1 MRGGGRVTVIT
12 LLTDYGTTDVFA
24 GVCRAVIARLAPG
37 VPVVDLSHGVPRGD
51 VLAGAVMLADC
62 VAHLPA
68 GVSLA
73 VVDPGVG
80 TARAAVALRAELRG
94 EPHWF
99 VGPDNGLLAAAVAA
113 CGGASSAWSLAVPAG
128 VPATFHGRDV
138 FAPAAARLATG
149 ADPAALGEPLDPA
162 ALHPLT
168 LPRAALGPGGLRAE
182 VLLIDG
188 FGNLSLSAG
197 PEDLRAAGLHAAERL
212 GVRVDGRTPSSGAT
226 ADPGSAS
233 ADAAVHDAVLGRT
246 FADVAPGRLLVHVDA
261 AGRVAVAVNGGS
273 AARRL
278 GAVRGT
284 PLALV
289 RLGGAGSGTL

>member
-1 MRGGGRVTVIT
+1 M
-12 LLTDYGTTDVFA
+12 LTDYGTTDVFA
-24 GVCRAVIARLAPG
+24 GVCRAVLARLAPG

-113 CGGASSAWSLAVPAG
+113 CGGASSAWSLAVPAA
-128 VPATFHGRDV
+128 VPATFHGRDL

-149 ADPAALGEPLDPA
+149 ADPAALGEPFDPA
-162 ALHPLT
+162 ALHPLA
-168 LPRAALGPGGLRAE
+168 LPRAVPAPDGLRAE

-197 PEDLRAAGLHAAERL
+197 PDDLRAAGLHAAERL
-212 GVRVDGRTPSSGAT
+212 VVRADGRPAWSGGPAQAPSGAT
-226 ADPGSAS
+226 TGAGSAS
-233 ADAAVHDAVLGRT
+233 AGAVAHDAVVGRT

-273 AARRL
+273 AAQRL
-278 GAVRGT
+278 GTVRGT
-284 PLALV
+284 PLALL